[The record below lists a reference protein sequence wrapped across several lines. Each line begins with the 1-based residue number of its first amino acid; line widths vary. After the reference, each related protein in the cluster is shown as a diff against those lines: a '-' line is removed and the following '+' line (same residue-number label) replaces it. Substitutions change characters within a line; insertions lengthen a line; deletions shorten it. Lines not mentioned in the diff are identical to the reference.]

1 MEWVLERE
9 VFYGVHD
16 VRLFVFVE
24 SAVVRL
30 SLYARSFQR
39 ALATAEAF

>member
-1 MEWVLERE
+1 MKWLLEGE

-16 VRLFVFVE
+16 VQLFRFVE

-30 SLYARSFQR
+30 SLCARSFQGT
-39 ALATAEAF
+39 LATAEAI

>member
-1 MEWVLERE
+1 MEWLLEGE
-9 VFYGVHD
+9 AFYGVHD

-30 SLYARSFQR
+30 SLCARNFQR
-39 ALATAEAF
+39 ILATAEAI

>member
-1 MEWVLERE
+1 MEWLLEGE

-24 SAVVRL
+24 SAFVRL
-30 SLYARSFQR
+30 SLCARSFQR
-39 ALATAEAF
+39 M